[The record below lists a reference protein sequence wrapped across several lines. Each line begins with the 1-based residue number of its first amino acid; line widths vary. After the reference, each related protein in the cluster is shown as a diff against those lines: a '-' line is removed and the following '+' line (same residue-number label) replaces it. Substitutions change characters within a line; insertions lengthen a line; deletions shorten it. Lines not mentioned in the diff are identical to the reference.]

1 MTENQIAA
9 ITEVKT
15 IAVGDMKVRVSGTGF
30 PLILVHGF
38 TTTSEFWREQVEEF

>member
-15 IAVGDMKVRVSGTGF
+15 IAVGDMKVRVSERAF
-30 PLILVHGF
+30 
-38 TTTSEFWREQVEEF
+38 R